1 MSNKIKKIIEQD
13 INNNYKVEYNKEE
26 LYKNFIPK
34 NSKNTIYITKLKLAL
49 NLIIVCIIGLI
60 IGCTVTYITDYNCRN
75 DDVITEEFREFVSEY
90 GFEIKED
97 DKYAQLMISNKN
109 QITIFKK
116 LLNADDKEY
125 IYYFYTVAPQK
136 ITIDCNMIVDYKIIK
151 LDKEEFGLLEIKE
164 STDLNQTLEFS
175 IEIDGKIKQFILN

>member
-49 NLIIVCIIGLI
+49 NLIIVCIIGLFVGGTI
-60 IGCTVTYITDYNCRN
+60 TYVTHYCNNDMVITD
-75 DDVITEEFREFVSEY
+75 EFREYVSEY
-90 GFEIKED
+90 GFNIKDED
-97 DKYAQLMISNKN
+97 LYYKMKIDEHHKIN
-109 QITIFKK
+109 IFKK
-116 LLNADDKEY
+116 REY
-125 IYYFYTVAPQK
+125 ERVFYFYSIYPNNMMSDYNL
-136 ITIDCNMIVDYKIIK
+136 IIDNNVISLKK
-151 LDKEEFGLLEIKE
+151 QNFGLLEIKE

>member
-34 NSKNTIYITKLKLAL
+34 NSKNTIYITKLKLAID
-49 NLIIVCIIGLI
+49 LIIVCMIGLI

-75 DDVITEEFREFVSEY
+75 DDVIIEELREFVSGY
-90 GFEIKED
+90 GFDIKED

-109 QITIFKK
+109 QINIYIKTEKTNNK
-116 LLNADDKEY
+116 DY
-125 IYYFYTVAPQK
+125 IYYFYSVSPRI
-136 ITIDCNMIVDYKIIK
+136 ITYDCILTINNNAIK
-151 LDKEEFGLLEIKE
+151 LNEKDFGLLLKKE
-164 STDLNQTLEFS
+164 FDESEQTLEFS
-175 IEIDGKIKQFILN
+175 IEIDGEIKQFILN